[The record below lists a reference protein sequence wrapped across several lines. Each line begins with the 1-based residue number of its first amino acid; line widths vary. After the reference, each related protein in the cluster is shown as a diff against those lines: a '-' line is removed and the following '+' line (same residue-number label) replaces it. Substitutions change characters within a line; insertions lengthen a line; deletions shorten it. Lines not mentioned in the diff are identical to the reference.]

1 MEVIK
6 LENMAHYRPDDM
18 LMPADIF
25 FLQVVVTRFFV
36 GYHLVTFDFEN
47 IIDLI

>member
-6 LENMAHYRPDDM
+6 LENMSHYRAEDM

-25 FLQVVVTRFFV
+25 FLQVRN
-36 GYHLVTFDFEN
+36 Y
-47 IIDLI
+47 